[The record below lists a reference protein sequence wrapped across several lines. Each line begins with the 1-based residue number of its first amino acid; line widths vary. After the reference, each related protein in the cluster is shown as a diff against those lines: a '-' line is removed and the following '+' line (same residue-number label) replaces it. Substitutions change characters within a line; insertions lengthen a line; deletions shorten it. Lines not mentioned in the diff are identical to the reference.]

1 MQCILHICH
10 MFHGHVLYIRSQFGS
25 NFSSNH
31 TIKFISM
38 GTISA
43 YLAFMLIVLG
53 ICCTALRVDC
63 TTNPNTADVLSA
75 IKAKVELVP
84 GTPVPGTPDCS
95 RFCGMVPSL
104 GRRLI
109 LASPCC
115 GIHGSM
121 FALQAMNVHTD
132 SVANYV
138 LDDTYRYFLEKH
150 LIAGG
155 MRPEDVVLHL
165 GEVYGDLLKVRLSA
179 LPRRVDLLC
188 AGPPCP
194 PWSRS
199 GSKASY
205 NDDRAKVFFRI
216 LVWVFYLVRCSGLL
230 AVVLEN
236 VEGILTKYGNRESV
250 MSMFLRLLNEYL
262 PEFVWQ
268 VDIVRALLYQTA
280 QKRVRVFLRGMRR
293 VVCSV
298 VPAVMPAFGER
309 PLRTALGRLL

>member
-1 MQCILHICH
+1 M
-10 MFHGHVLYIRSQFGS
+10 S
-25 NFSSNH
+25 NESS
-31 TIKFISM
+31 
-38 GTISA
+38 
-43 YLAFMLIVLG
+43 YLPFMLIVLG
-53 ICCTALRVDC
+53 ICSTPPLRVDS
-63 TTNPNTADVLSA
+63 TPNPNTADVLSA
-75 IKAKVELVP
+75 IMAEVELVP
-84 GTPVPGTPDCS
+84 KTPDWS
-95 RFCGMVPSL
+95 RFCGILPNL

-121 FALQAMNVHTD
+121 FALHAMNVPTD
-132 SVANYV
+132 SVANYD
-138 LDDTYRYFLEKH
+138 LDDTYRYVLEKH

-250 MSMFLRLLNEYL
+250 MSMFIRLLNEYL

-309 PLRTALGRLL
+309 PLRTALGRLSHTPRSSLTGPQQDNLKDFPTS